1 MVWNISIAV
10 IAVKMMSMI
19 VMMRSV
25 GSCISL
31 KTSAEF
37 WSSTGVTF
45 MVGIW
50 HVSFH
55 MPFTLPYI
63 IGVAFA
69 PSILPSPMAAM
80 AFFAAFAALTP
91 PTRSLNS
98 LILTASGFSFSSSTS
113 APGRTLR
120 MNLFSLPD
128 TALLFIPCP
137 RSTLSTAASCSFSA
151 SLNSSSSSLGSMD
164 MSSYA
169 CTSSSSLSC
178 GLTFFPSDSDAGLVL
193 ASVLFRDA
201 GDSSGA
207 RLALRT
213 GGEGGH
219 CTSSISSSSSAS
231 VNPSVICGPCAGDC
245 CCSADLADVGA
256 DVAPEV
262 SLGISM
268 LCIRLRMSSDSF

>member
-50 HVSFH
+50 LVSFH

-63 IGVAFA
+63 ICSAFA
-69 PSILPSPMAAM
+69 PSILASPMAAV
-80 AFFAAFAALTP
+80 AIFAAFAALAP
-91 PTRSLNS
+91 PIRSLNS
-98 LILTASGFSFSSSTS
+98 LILTASGFRFSSSTS

-128 TALLFIPCP
+128 TAFLDPFP

-151 SLNSSSSSLGSMD
+151 SLNSSSSSLGSMF

-169 CTSSSSLSC
+169 CSSSSSLSC
-178 GLTFFPSDSDAGLVL
+178 GLTFFPSDSDAGLVF
-193 ASVLFRDA
+193 ASVLFRVP

-219 CTSSISSSSSAS
+219 RTSSISSSSSAS
-231 VNPSVICGPCAGDC
+231 VNPSGVGGPCAGDC
-245 CCSADLADVGA
+245 CCSADLADAGA

-262 SLGISM
+262 SLGMSM
-268 LCIRLRMSSDSF
+268 VLIRLRMSSDSF